1 MRLPK
6 STIQKYALPP
16 EKECISANVGGKFL
30 SKVIATVYVAFIFI
44 NLSILFKKV
53 RTK

>member
-16 EKECISANVGGKFL
+16 EKECISAIVGGKFL
-30 SKVIATVYVAFIFI
+30 SKVIKMSVKSLV
-44 NLSILFKKV
+44 LL
-53 RTK
+53 